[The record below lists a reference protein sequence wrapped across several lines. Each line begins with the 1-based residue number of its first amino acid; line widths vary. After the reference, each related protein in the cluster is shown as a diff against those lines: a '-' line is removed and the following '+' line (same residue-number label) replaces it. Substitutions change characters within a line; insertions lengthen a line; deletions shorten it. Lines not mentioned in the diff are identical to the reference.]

1 MISAEQKELMHNN
14 HTGLLIALEG
24 IDGSGKSTL
33 ARLLEQQLSNLQYP
47 VLLTKEPGGTPLGK
61 ELRTILQQRAVHACP
76 LAEYLLFAADRAEHF
91 DQLIIPALKSGKL
104 VISDRMADSSLVYQ
118 GFARGLDTDMIKQV
132 NAWAMQNYKPDVTIF
147 VDIPPHI
154 ACKRWAERNQ
164 ELSAFER
171 EHDYFMD
178 RVSSG
183 FHALYKDRSDVIL
196 IDGTQSPD
204 DVCASALE
212 LLAPWITRYAQ
223 QANSAGTI
231 VARQP

>member
-1 MISAEQKELMHNN
+1 MQNK
-14 HTGLLIALEG
+14 TGLLIALEG

-33 ARLLEQQLSNLQYP
+33 ARLLEQQLSSMQYP

-61 ELRTILQQRAVHACP
+61 ELRTILQQRNVHACP

-91 DQLIIPALKSGKL
+91 EQLVIPALASGKL

-118 GFARGLDTDMIKQV
+118 GFARGLDIDMIKQV
-132 NAWAMQNYKPDVTIF
+132 NAWAMQGYRPDVTIF
-147 VDIPPHI
+147 VDVPLQV
-154 ACKRWAERNQ
+154 ACARWAERNQ

-178 RVSSG
+178 RVRSG

-196 IDGTQSPD
+196 IDGTQSPND
-204 DVCASALE
+204 LCTTALE
-212 LLAPWITRYAQ
+212 LLAPWISRYAQ
-223 QANSAGTI
+223 QANSAGTTM
-231 VARQP
+231 ARQP